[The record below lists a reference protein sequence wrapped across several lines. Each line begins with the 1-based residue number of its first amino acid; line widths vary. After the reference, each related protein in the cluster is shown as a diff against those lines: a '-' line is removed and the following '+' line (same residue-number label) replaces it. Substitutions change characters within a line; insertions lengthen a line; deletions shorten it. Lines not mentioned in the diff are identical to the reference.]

1 MKKYAICIVIVI
13 FILWVAGCGAQSGS
27 GASGIDSKTDEESA
41 EQIKDETN
49 RTRQETSDEV
59 RKLCMEIYEETG
71 TQPLEMMQAI
81 IQKLGERGYSAVD
94 SRNQIDM
101 TRKEQVLSFCESVEQ
116 QKEASLT
123 ILVPETPEKLDGYY
137 LSTENGNVEVV
148 KEHYQYN
155 NDCFEK
161 TGSVSYSAD
170 TWKYTQEGY
179 LIFTGSF
186 YSEQSYV
193 LTMSDVPEVTALR
206 VEPLDNKC
214 RELNRLY
221 MLPIGY
227 EKNNMF
233 LCDWDEEDYGEL
245 EFYDV
250 FDRFYAMRNG
260 QAVPYVADENIST
273 GMIYRIEQEEFET
286 VLMEYLPADQD
297 NIRSHTKY
305 LPENKVYE
313 YRPRGFYEAESPN
326 IPYPEVIGYAANDD
340 GTLTLTV
347 NAVYPGEGTSKA
359 YTHEVMI
366 RPLQDGGFQYLSN
379 KMLPSKDDYD
389 TGWHTDRLTEKE
401 WNDAYADKAVRMVSE
416 TVSESVS
423 DELPQPYVVYME
435 VLEQIMTQYSDPT
448 GRIFE
453 FDKSRD
459 KMEDSLFAIHDV
471 DGDGRQEL
479 VFKFYEYLVGGFTEI
494 IYSYDEK
501 SGILRE
507 KFSAW
512 GNNTYYD
519 NGFFKTSFYYGFPR
533 DSEDREICHYA
544 LNRYDETTD
553 SYQVECYVS
562 TWEQYAGDDA
572 VAFSEDFPEELD
584 TDGDGILYC
593 IWVDEDK
600 YVMSDYSGAMLMNRQ
615 EYEVWVEEKIPHFYE
630 MNVTFHPAA
639 AESVKGIETAYEQVK
654 VYARHAD
661 GWLFGAVDPY
671 TISYLLYDMNQDGRL
686 ELIVNLRQ
694 GSGMYSDNYF
704 YTLTEDMEF
713 VKLPI
718 VTLCDSKERDWISVF
733 DIASYEYMKAYRDD
747 AGVIYYEGK
756 DFVRDG
762 SDIGYVETGFYYLKD
777 GAVYQDSIR
786 KSTIYSDV
794 EIGEKEIHYY
804 RMVTNFNTA
813 DAEEITA
820 KTYEGIREDY
830 VYGMTELSVY
840 HSWVY
845 FKGEEVVDNKVKPE
859 VICDRFLES
868 YLGSL

>member
-1 MKKYAICIVIVI
+1 MKKYALCIVIVI

-27 GASGIDSKTDEESA
+27 GASGIDSKTDEDSA
-41 EQIKDETN
+41 EQIEDETDT
-49 RTRQETSDEV
+49 TRKETSDEV

-179 LIFTGSF
+179 LIFTGSS

-221 MLPIGY
+221 MLPTGY

-260 QAVPYVADENIST
+260 QAVPYVADENISV
-273 GMIYRIEQEEFET
+273 GMIYRIGQEEFET
-286 VLMEYLPADQD
+286 VMMEYLPADPN

-305 LPENKVYE
+305 LSENKVYE

-326 IPYPEVIGYAANDD
+326 IPYPEVVGYDADDD

-347 NAVYPGEGTSKA
+347 NAVYPSEGTSKA

-389 TGWHTDRLTEKE
+389 TGWHTERLTEEE

-423 DELPQPYVVYME
+423 DELPQPYAVYME
-435 VLEQIMTQYSDPT
+435 VLEQIMTQYSDPA

-453 FDKSRD
+453 FDESRD
-459 KMEDSLFAIHDV
+459 KMENSLFAIHDV
-471 DGDGRQEL
+471 DEDGRQEL
-479 VFKFYEYLVGGFTEI
+479 VFRFYEHLAGGFTEI

-501 SGILRE
+501 SGVL
-507 KFSAW
+507 
-512 GNNTYYD
+512 
-519 NGFFKTSFYYGFPR
+519 
-533 DSEDREICHYA
+533 
-544 LNRYDETTD
+544 
-553 SYQVECYVS
+553 
-562 TWEQYAGDDA
+562 
-572 VAFSEDFPEELD
+572 
-584 TDGDGILYC
+584 
-593 IWVDEDK
+593 
-600 YVMSDYSGAMLMNRQ
+600 LMNRK
-615 EYEVWVEEKIPHFYE
+615 EYEAWAEEKTPHFYE
-630 MNVTFHPAA
+630 MNVTFHPATE
-639 AESVKGIETAYEQVK
+639 ESVKGIETAYEQVK

-661 GWLFGAVDPY
+661 GWLFGAVDPSM
-671 TISYLLYDMNQDGRL
+671 ISYLLYDMNQDGRL
-686 ELIVNLRQ
+686 ELIVNLKQ

-718 VTLCDSKERDWISVF
+718 VTLCDSQERDWISVF
-733 DIASYEYMKAYRDD
+733 DIASYEYMKAYRDNT
-747 AGVIYYEGK
+747 GVIYYEGK
-756 DFVRDG
+756 DYQRDG

-786 KSTIYSDV
+786 QSTIYSDV
-794 EIGEKEIHYY
+794 ETGEKEIHYY
-804 RMVTNFNTA
+804 RMATNHNTA
-813 DAEEITA
+813 DTEEITS
-820 KTYEGIREDY
+820 KTYEDIREDY
-830 VYGMTELSVY
+830 IYGMTELSVY
-840 HSWVY
+840 HNWVY
-845 FKGEEVVDNKVKPE
+845 FKGEEITDNKVKPE
-859 VICDRFLES
+859 VICDRFLQS